1 MHSVSFHENDF
12 VSFWFCSASF
22 FLLSVFFCYFS
33 RWIEEYFIQQLA
45 EKKCSFKY
53 SSFAF
58 DFDKSKL
65 NRMTSSWN
73 NASDTLAL
81 WKHIWV
87 VVLNALEQTKPK
99 NNKMH
104 EKKEISSVWVLIH
117 PFFPHL
123 LCFEPK
129 KKFVDFVRFASH
141 FHLYIWY
148 RCFAA
153 SYFDVYAYILA
164 FEGEKGQSWWF
175 RLISIQRFDVIKLL

>member
-1 MHSVSFHENDF
+1 
-12 VSFWFCSASF
+12 
-22 FLLSVFFCYFS
+22 
-33 RWIEEYFIQQLA
+33 
-45 EKKCSFKY
+45 
-53 SSFAF
+53 
-58 DFDKSKL
+58 
-65 NRMTSSWN
+65 MTSSWN

-104 EKKEISSVWVLIH
+104 EKKGNQFGLGFDTS
-117 PFFPHL
+117 FFPAFAL
-123 LCFEPK
+123 FRAK

-164 FEGEKGQSWWF
+164 FEGEKGQSWRF
-175 RLISIQRFDVIKLL
+175 RLISIQRFDVIKSLLKIKKEEEARAKAKKKSYKIIKQSTRVLWCDQLRQFWNVVCKQLAFSFKSALA

>member
-1 MHSVSFHENDF
+1 MHSVSFHQNDF

-22 FLLSVFFCYFS
+22 FLLSVFFCYFT
-33 RWIEEYFIQQLA
+33 RWIEEHFIQQLA

-129 KKFVDFVRFASH
+129 KNS
-141 FHLYIWY
+141 
-148 RCFAA
+148 
-153 SYFDVYAYILA
+153 
-164 FEGEKGQSWWF
+164 
-175 RLISIQRFDVIKLL
+175 LISFGSLHIFIYTFGIVVSLRAISMYTLTFWLLRERRDNLDDSD